1 VTPVKAPITR
11 GTADAGHP
19 VAEKN
24 AHASRRDPASIAGG
38 MAFCVEDAVIDRA
51 FDRIAARFGA

>member
-1 VTPVKAPITR
+1 VTPITR